1 MFVLFDMVIHK
12 PSHPETETNLALLDT
27 LAGYF
32 SRFDY
37 ATGGSIPCRL
47 FSGFA
52 HIANE
57 FVRDQWQST
66 TTASEEPALQN
77 TAQGTQGINFA
88 SRCTYSPGSYNVL
101 SQPRETVMNATL
113 TFRMVQLAHDTAN
126 DGDFFSRGYPPGNDT
141 TLYSVLDENA
151 AFDDQVFAGFD
162 FSNLFEVNIPGF
174 GRL

>member
-32 SRFDY
+32 GRFDY

-47 FSGFA
+47 FAGFA
-52 HIANE
+52 HIAND

-66 TTASEEPALQN
+66 TMAAEEPAMQN

-88 SRCTYSPGSYNVL
+88 SRCTYSPDSYTLL
-101 SQPRETVMNATL
+101 SLPRETVLNTML
-113 TFRMVQLAHDTAN
+113 TIWMV
-126 DGDFFSRGYPPGNDT
+126 
-141 TLYSVLDENA
+141 
-151 AFDDQVFAGFD
+151 
-162 FSNLFEVNIPGF
+162 
-174 GRL
+174 